1 MRTVKTLYAFMI
13 YILLYLP
20 IGVLILYSFNASKY
34 STAWK
39 GFTLGWYEK
48 LWHNGGL
55 IEAAVHSMT
64 IAFIS
69 STVATALGTL
79 GAVALYRYRFF
90 GKRFLES
97 LVYILIVSPE
107 IVMGI
112 SLLMLFSALSMPLG
126 FWSLLAAHVTLSL
139 PFVIVTV
146 ASRLAG
152 FDPRIIEA
160 AKDLGAGELRTFR
173 SVIVPNILPAVAAGF
188 LLSFTLSLDDVIISF
203 FVTGPGY
210 EILPLKIYSM
220 VRVGVKPEINAL
232 CTVMFVLTIFIVLF
246 SQFLLKEKS

>member
-1 MRTVKTLYAFMI
+1 MRSVKTLYTLMI
-13 YILLYLP
+13 YVLLYLP

-34 STAWK
+34 STEWK
-39 GFTLGWYEK
+39 GFTLQWYDK
-48 LWHNGGL
+48 LMNNDGL
-55 IEAAVHSMT
+55 IEAAVHSLT
-64 IAFIS
+64 IAAVS
-69 STVATALGTL
+69 SLLATALGTL
-79 GAVALYRYRFF
+79 GAVALYRYRFY
-90 GKRFLES
+90 GKRFLEA

-112 SLLMLFSALSMPLG
+112 SLLMLFAAMTLPLG
-126 FWSLLAAHVTLSL
+126 FWSLLIAHITLSV

-146 ASRLAG
+146 ASRLSG
-152 FDPRIIEA
+152 FDQSIIEA
-160 AKDLGAGELRTFR
+160 AKDLGAGELTTFW
-173 SVIVPNILPAVAAGF
+173 SIIMPNIIPAVAAGF

-232 CTVMFVLTIFIVLF
+232 CTIMFILTIFVVLL
-246 SQFLLKEKS
+246 SQLLIKEKP

>member
-1 MRTVKTLYAFMI
+1 MRSVKTLYTLMI
-13 YILLYLP
+13 YVLLYLP

-34 STAWK
+34 STEWK
-39 GFTLGWYEK
+39 GFTLQWYDK
-48 LWHNGGL
+48 LMNNDSL
-55 IEAAVHSMT
+55 IEAAVHSLT
-64 IAFIS
+64 IAAVS
-69 STVATALGTL
+69 SLLATALGTL
-79 GAVALYRYRFF
+79 GAVALYRYRFY
-90 GKRFLES
+90 GKRFLEA

-112 SLLMLFSALSMPLG
+112 SLLMLFAAMTLPLG
-126 FWSLLAAHVTLSL
+126 FWSLLIAHITLSV

-146 ASRLAG
+146 ASRLSG
-152 FDPRIIEA
+152 FDQSIIEA
-160 AKDLGAGELRTFR
+160 AKDLGAGELTTFW
-173 SVIVPNILPAVAAGF
+173 SIIMPNIIPAVAAGF

-232 CTVMFVLTIFIVLF
+232 CTIMFILTIFVVLL
-246 SQFLLKEKS
+246 SQLLIKEKP

>member
-1 MRTVKTLYAFMI
+1 MRSVKTLYAFMI
-13 YILLYLP
+13 YVLLYLP

-34 STAWK
+34 STVWK
-39 GFTLGWYEK
+39 GFTLQWYEK
-48 LWHNGGL
+48 LMRNDGL
-55 IEAAVHSMT
+55 IEAAVHSLT
-64 IAFIS
+64 IAAVS
-69 STVATALGTL
+69 SVLATMLGTL

-90 GKRFLES
+90 GKRFLEA

-112 SLLMLFSALSMPLG
+112 SLLMLFAAMALPLG
-126 FWSLLAAHVTLSL
+126 FWSLLIAHITLSV

-146 ASRLAG
+146 ASRLSG
-152 FDPRIIEA
+152 FDQSIIEA
-160 AKDLGAGELRTFR
+160 ARDLGAGELTTFW

-232 CTVMFVLTIFIVLF
+232 CTIMFVLTIFVVLL
-246 SQFLLKEKS
+246 SQFLIKEKT